1 MQILNYRPSERI
13 SLVLH
18 ASFISLYLLLVARLG
33 VALYEGPS
41 DFLHPAHNSMVTLIL
56 KRMAGIIYHPFFAV
70 LIGPSL
76 EGNTDLIVTIAFALL
91 SYGMIH
97 YAIFMN
103 VGVEGS
109 SFVADRILKLCRA
122 LFFLGGTLLLLL
134 IIVRMGVMLYQD
146 VAFGRL
152 QFGIRAPASK

>member
-1 MQILNYRPSERI
+1 MQILDCRPSQRI
-13 SLVLH
+13 ALALH
-18 ASFISLYLLLVARLG
+18 ASFISLYLLLIARLA
-33 VALYEGPS
+33 VSLYEGPS
-41 DFLHPAHNSMVTLIL
+41 NFLQPSDDWMVTLII
-56 KRMAGIIYHPFFAV
+56 KRMAGVVYHPFFAV
-70 LIGPSL
+70 LLGPSI
-76 EGNTDLIVTIAFALL
+76 EGNAHLIVTIAFALL

-103 VGVEGS
+103 IGAEGS

-134 IIVRMGVMLYQD
+134 IIARMGVMLYQD

-152 QFGIRAPASK
+152 RFGIRAPASK